1 MILGSVRPALTMV
14 ATLVVTSSLSAQSG
28 PNTSAKYATAPQ
40 APSSGIRVDGR
51 LDEAVWSQ
59 APPIT
64 DFVQKEPVEG
74 ALHTERTGVRFVYDD
89 KALYVGARMYSSG
102 GVASTF
108 RSTAVVRWEW
118 RPGSTLHAPALPYR
132 SRFASVLER
141 AAPAAVFGSFNERL
155 GRLTMCQPD
164 APPVGW
170 GFDSFYT
177 ET

>member
-74 ALHTERTGVRFVYDD
+74 ALPTERTEVRFVYDD

-118 RPGSTLHAPALPYR
+118 RPGSTLHVVWQQDR
-132 SRFASVLER
+132 SGSTPLGARAGLNDVFSSLTATGNNFFAVKASYW
-141 AAPAAVFGSFNERL
+141 L
-155 GRLTMCQPD
+155 GG
-164 APPVGW
+164 AG
-170 GFDSFYT
+170 G
-177 ET
+177 